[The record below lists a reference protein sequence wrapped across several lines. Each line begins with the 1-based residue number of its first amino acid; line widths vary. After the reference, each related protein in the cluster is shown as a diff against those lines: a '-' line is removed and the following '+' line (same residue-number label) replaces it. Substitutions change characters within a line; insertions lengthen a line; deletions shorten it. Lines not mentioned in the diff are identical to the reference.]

1 MSEQN
6 IDKLLER
13 LNKVNKDIEVSNQQ
27 AVQNRGFKKAQIE
40 QIQVLAKQLNELGVA
55 VKFDVDEDG
64 RISQESIDEFKKL
77 FVAEYK
83 AKLEEVAKVEAILE
97 AVEKKDYETIRKL
110 TGEDIKADGYNLE
123 ITGVKEL
130 IAKENE
136 EISALKDKL
145 RDSDGVVEKAVSST
159 TVVEEA
165 STVGVEEVTIVEEAP
180 IVEETQVVEEKVPVV
195 EPQVDVRVE
204 PEVTPVV
211 VESNTDF
218 LDDSV
223 DFGDLDGVSFAW
235 GSDEDEVEEVE
246 APVVAPKKEVVAE
259 EQTSFDFSWN
269 TDEVEES
276 PALEGLEMVDSFF
289 DGMVP
294 NK

>member
-40 QIQVLAKQLNELGVA
+40 QIQVLAKQLNELGVV

-110 TGEDIKADGYNLE
+110 TGEDIKVDGYNLE

-145 RDSDGVVEKAVSST
+145 RDGDGIVEKAVSASEGVVVGSPT
-159 TVVEEA
+159 NEVEEDSVVEDSLVVDAVTVVDEAPVVEVNTKTESKATPVVEE
-165 STVGVEEVTIVEEAP
+165 S
-180 IVEETQVVEEKVPVV
+180 
-195 EPQVDVRVE
+195 
-204 PEVTPVV
+204 
-211 VESNTDF
+211 STDF
-218 LDDSV
+218 VEDDSV

-246 APVVAPKKEVVAE
+246 TPVAAPKKEEVVE

-269 TDEVEES
+269 ADEVEES